1 MGTTQCDS
9 VLRALH
15 ALAHLRTL
23 DLPSDYV
30 VRPDFDRT
38 GVANRPSRG
47 NLVCLI
53 RASLDGQLHGVGVI
67 FSHGGDEGPNR
78 FFVRL
83 PPILRL
89 RHTVSFQLAGVSAL
103 GPSSMCQRHGPDPK
117 KGRDAGWC
125 RLRTDLG
132 MR

>member
-23 DLPSDYV
+23 DVPSDYV

-47 NLVCLI
+47 NLVCLT

-83 PPILRL
+83 PPIQGSPPPLFVIETQQSR
-89 RHTVSFQLAGVSAL
+89 
-103 GPSSMCQRHGPDPK
+103 CQPPQMFAETKQVGDESWFNSRKHY
-117 KGRDAGWC
+117 
-125 RLRTDLG
+125 
-132 MR
+132 